1 MNVAPDHAGHTDAA
15 PAHPDATRDHAE
27 PLSLLFTPWELD
39 RRRIL
44 NCTAFRRMEHKTQVF
59 APALHDHFRTRLTHT
74 LEVADI
80 ARTLARIISANAELA
95 EAISLAHD
103 LGHPPFGHAGE
114 AALNDLMRDHGGFNH
129 NTHSLRVV
137 EYLEHPIPAFRGL
150 NLTRAVRDGL
160 RSHETRYDRPDG
172 SVGYASGSAAGASDG
187 AASVE
192 ANIASLAD
200 RIAYDLHDL
209 EDAIGAGLIA
219 AENLDSVE
227 WWRLAKESLPT
238 RERTLP
244 IHAVRRPILDAML
257 LQILHDVTDSA
268 IRSRKK
274 TFSPPDPCA
283 AAMTMITLS
292 PQWTERFESLEAFL
306 SLRVYKHPDVAA
318 LDEAGRRMITALFH
332 SYRDDPRAMPER
344 YADRIPK
351 QGVERVVCDYIAG
364 MTDRFADAEHAN
376 LMDNRR
382 TV

>member
-1 MNVAPDHAGHTDAA
+1 
-15 PAHPDATRDHAE
+15 
-27 PLSLLFTPWELD
+27 
-39 RRRIL
+39 
-44 NCTAFRRMEHKTQVF
+44 MEHKTQVF

-74 LEVADI
+74 LEVANI

-150 NLTRAVRDGL
+150 NLTRAVRNGL
-160 RSHETRYDRPDG
+160 RLHQTRYDRPDAPAPG
-172 SVGYASGSAAGASDG
+172 VKTFDADS
-187 AASVE
+187 SVE
-192 ANIASLAD
+192 ASIASYAD

-219 AENLDSVE
+219 AEDLDSVE

-238 RERTLP
+238 SERTLP

-268 IRSRKK
+268 IRLRKRISS
-274 TFSPPDPCA
+274 SPGQCA
-283 AAMTMITLS
+283 ASLTMSTLS
-292 PQWTERFESLEAFL
+292 PEWTQRFETLEAFL
-306 SLRVYKHPDVAA
+306 SLRVYKHADVAA
-318 LDEAGRRMITALFH
+318 LDESGRRMITALFH

-344 YADRIPK
+344 YADRVPE

-364 MTDRFADAEHAN
+364 MTDRFAEAEHAN
-376 LMDNRR
+376 LMDKRR